1 MHHYLN
7 FIDHQWVGAETTD
20 AARDIAVEN
29 PATGRVFATV
39 TTASNAQVK
48 HACDTAAAAQRSWR
62 RLPAIERGNHL
73 RKLADVLEAR
83 KHAIGRA
90 LAQESGKSQADAAD
104 ETFYAAEITRYHA
117 EWARRIEGE
126 VLPSDSPDENLLLLR
141 EPLGVVACLIPFN
154 FPVYTL
160 LRKIAPALIAGN
172 AVVVRPSNHTPC
184 SAFEVAQA
192 VIDAG
197 LPPGVVQIMAMDHD
211 AAQVMCTHPKVAM
224 ITLTGG
230 VPAGQRVL
238 DYAKVN
244 IAKVSLELGGKTPA
258 IVAPDADLEQAASAI
273 VRSRTSHCGQLCTA
287 VERVYVQRGVHDA
300 LVALLREKMME
311 RSFGDRAAD
320 QACMGPLVD
329 AAARERIH
337 AMVQHAL
344 HQGARLEC
352 GGTLPP
358 GPGHFYPPTLL
369 TQVRQDMQVVR
380 EEIFG
385 PVLCVLPYDS
395 FDEAL
400 ALANDHQFGLSS
412 VLYTHDYRSVM
423 RAANE
428 VEAGELYINRTPAD
442 PYQGYH
448 AGWKRSGLGGDDGK
462 HGMLEFTQTRLVV
475 MPR

>member
-7 FIDHQWVGAETTD
+7 FIDHQWVGAETADTT
-20 AARDIAVEN
+20 RNIAVQN
-29 PATGRVFATV
+29 PATGKIFATV
-39 TTASNAQVK
+39 TTASKAQVT
-48 HACDTAAAAQRSWR
+48 HACDTAAAAQRGWR
-62 RLPAIERGNHL
+62 RLPAIARAEHL

-83 KHAIGRA
+83 KQTVGRA
-90 LAQESGKSQADAAD
+90 LAQESGKSLADAAD

-126 VLPSDSPDENLLLLR
+126 VIPSDSPDENLLLMR

-154 FPVYTL
+154 FPIYTL

-172 AVVVRPSNHTPC
+172 TVVVRPSNHTPC

-192 VIDAG
+192 VLDAG

-258 IVAPDADLEQAASAI
+258 IVAADADLELAAGAI

-287 VERVYVQRGVHDA
+287 VERVYAHHSMHDA

-311 RSFGDRAAD
+311 RSFGDRSVD
-320 QACMGPLVD
+320 QAAMGPLVNTE
-329 AAARERIH
+329 ARARVH
-337 AMVQHAL
+337 TMVQHAL
-344 HQGARLEC
+344 QQGARLEC
-352 GGTLPP
+352 GGTVPA

-369 TQVRQDMQVVR
+369 TEVRQDMEIVR

-385 PVLCVLPYDS
+385 PVLCVLPYS
-395 FDEAL
+395 TIDEAI

-412 VLYTHDYRSVM
+412 VLYTNDYRSVM

-428 VEAGELYINRTPAD
+428 IEAGELYINRTPAD